1 MTVRVHNH
9 KAVDTPVDMVRPHP
23 DNPRVGNVDAI
34 AESIT
39 VNGFYGAL
47 IVQKSSGHIVA
58 GNHRW
63 KAAVQL
69 GMSHVPAIMVDVDD
83 EEAVRILLADNR
95 TSDLGKYDDSAL
107 AALLS
112 SLPNLDGVGY
122 TPDDL
127 AKLLPD
133 VTERPSVEDE
143 VLRPAPQSS
152 WFLVRAPLAL
162 HTDVA
167 DALQAVA
174 DRVAIYT
181 SVTS

>member
-23 DNPRVGNVDAI
+23 ENPRVGNVDAI

-95 TSDLGKYDDSAL
+95 TSDMGAYDDSAL
-107 AALLS
+107 ASLLS
-112 SLPNLDGVGY
+112 SLPSLDGTGY

-127 AKLLPD
+127 ALLLPD
-133 VTERPSVEDE
+133 VTDRPTKEDE
-143 VLRPAPQSS
+143 PLIVPLEFS
-152 WFLVRAPLAL
+152 WFLVGVPVERHTEAAAALESIRDFATIRAS
-162 HTDVA
+162 HN
-167 DALQAVA
+167 
-174 DRVAIYT
+174 
-181 SVTS
+181 